1 MQSNPDQ
8 PLPQTGPQ
16 TRPQTGLERL
26 RAILGEM
33 PAVAVAV
40 SGGVDS
46 LTLATVAHD
55 VLGERARMHHAV
67 SPAVPP
73 EATARTRTLALA
85 RGWALDVFDAGE
97 FADPAYRAN
106 PANRCFFCK
115 TNLYGAV
122 AARTCDPI
130 ASGTNLDDLG
140 DYRPGLLAAR
150 DHGVRHPFVEAGIGK
165 TEVRRIAAALSLG
178 EIAELPAA
186 PCLSSRVETGIRIE
200 AATLSLI
207 HQAERLIAAELR
219 PRTVRCRVRAAG
231 IVIELDA
238 DALAALDAPLEE
250 RLRAQLGA
258 MMDAASV
265 RQPVLFA
272 PYRMGGAFL
281 RPGA

>member
-1 MQSNPDQ
+1 MPN
-8 PLPQTGPQ
+8 LEAGPEPAL
-16 TRPQTGLERL
+16 TRL
-26 RAILGEM
+26 RTILGGM
-33 PAVAVAV
+33 PSVAVAV

-46 LTLATVAHD
+46 LTLATAAHD
-55 VLGERARMHHAV
+55 ALGDRARMHHAV

-73 EATARTRTLALA
+73 EATARTQALADA
-85 RGWALDVFDAGE
+85 RGWNLDVFDAGE

-122 AARTCDPI
+122 AARTRDPI

-150 DHGVRHPFVEAGIGK
+150 DHGVRHPFVEAEIGK
-165 TEVRRIAAALSLG
+165 AEVRRIAAVLGLG

-200 AATLSLI
+200 AATLAFV
-207 HQAERLIAAELR
+207 HEAERLVAAELR
-219 PRTVRCRVRAAG
+219 PRTVRCRVRATG
-231 IVIELDA
+231 VVIELDEA
-238 DALAALDAPLEE
+238 ALARLDVRREE
-250 RLRAQLGA
+250 QLQAQIGEMMETAQLG
-258 MMDAASV
+258 
-265 RQPVLFA
+265 QPVRFA

-281 RPGA
+281 RPAS

>member
-1 MQSNPDQ
+1 MQTPE
-8 PLPQTGPQ
+8 PALA
-16 TRPQTGLERL
+16 RL
-26 RAILGEM
+26 RAILGGM
-33 PAVAVAV
+33 PSVAVAV

-46 LTLATVAHD
+46 LTLATAAHD

-73 EATARTRTLALA
+73 EATARTQALADA
-85 RGWALDVFDAGE
+85 RGWSLDVFDAGE

-122 AARTCDPI
+122 AARARDPI

-140 DYRPGLLAAR
+140 DYRPGLAAAR

-165 TEVRRIAAALSLG
+165 AEVRRIAGVLGLG
-178 EIAELPAA
+178 EIADLPAA

-200 AATLSLI
+200 AATLAFI
-207 HQAERLIAAELR
+207 HQAERLVGAELR

-231 IVIELDA
+231 VVIELDA
-238 DALAALDAPLEE
+238 DALASLDPPSGE
-250 RLRAQLGA
+250 RLRARLAA
-258 MMDAASV
+258 MMAAADL
-265 RQPVLFA
+265 RQPLLFA

-281 RPGA
+281 RPAS

>member
-1 MQSNPDQ
+1 MQTSPE
-8 PLPQTGPQ
+8 
-16 TRPQTGLERL
+16 TGLERL
-26 RAILGEM
+26 RAIVADM

-55 VLGERARMHHAV
+55 ALGKRARMHHAV

-73 EATARTRTLALA
+73 EATARTQDLAHA
-85 RGWALDVFDAGE
+85 RGWSLDVFDAGE

-122 AARTCDPI
+122 AARTRDPI

-165 TEVRRIAAALSLG
+165 ADVRRIATLLGLG

-186 PCLSSRVETGIRIE
+186 PCLSSRVETGIPIE

-207 HQAERLIAAELR
+207 HQAERLIAVELR

-238 DALAALDAPLEE
+238 DALAALDAPAEG
-250 RLRAQLGA
+250 RLRARLGA
-258 MMDAASV
+258 MMEAASV
-265 RQPVLFA
+265 RSPVLFA

-281 RPGA
+281 RPAS